1 MANNTTKTKE
11 VVWFDIH
18 TFFDKLQ
25 HISKN
30 TLEWISIVLIH
41 CACIPST
48 IAFLRGV
55 TDLMPSV
62 EVVFFMWLGLI
73 VYFFKSFVENNR
85 IMIFTNAV
93 AFCIQAILLAAV
105 VYK

>member
-1 MANNTTKTKE
+1 MANVTTKSKE
-11 VVWFDIH
+11 VVQDVVH
-18 TFFDKLQ
+18 SLMDKIQ
-25 HISKN
+25 HISK
-30 TLEWISIVLIH
+30 
-41 CACIPST
+41 T
-48 IAFLRGV
+48 IAFLRGI

-62 EVVFFMWLGLI
+62 EVVLFTWVGLI

-93 AFCIQAILLAAV
+93 AFCIQAVLLAAV

>member
-1 MANNTTKTKE
+1 MANVTAKSKE
-11 VVWFDIH
+11 VVTEAVH
-18 TFFDKLQ
+18 TLVDKIQ
-25 HISKN
+25 HVSKT
-30 TLEWISIVLIH
+30 TLEWIAIVLIH
-41 CACIPST
+41 CSCIPST

-55 TDLMPSV
+55 TDLMPSM
-62 EVVFFMWLGLI
+62 EVVLFTWLGLI
-73 VYFFKSFVENNR
+73 VYFLKSFVENNR

>member
-1 MANNTTKTKE
+1 MANVTSKSKE
-11 VVWFDIH
+11 VVTEVVHSFV
-18 TFFDKLQ
+18 DKLQ
-25 HISKN
+25 HISKT
-30 TLEWISIVLIH
+30 TLEWIAIVMIH
-41 CACIPST
+41 CSCIPST

>member
-1 MANNTTKTKE
+1 MANVTSKSKE
-11 VVWFDIH
+11 VVADVVH
-18 TFFDKLQ
+18 SLADKLQ

-30 TLEWISIVLIH
+30 TLEWIAIVLIH
-41 CACIPST
+41 CSCIPST

-55 TDLMPSV
+55 SDLMPSV

-93 AFCIQAILLAAV
+93 AFCIQAVLLAAV
-105 VYK
+105 VYR

>member
-1 MANNTTKTKE
+1 MANVTTKSKE
-11 VVWFDIH
+11 VVQDVVH
-18 TFFDKLQ
+18 SLMDKIQ
-25 HISKN
+25 HISKT
-30 TLEWISIVLIH
+30 TLEWIAIVLIH
-41 CACIPST
+41 CSCVPST
-48 IAFLRGV
+48 IAFLRGI

-62 EVVFFMWLGLI
+62 EVVLFTWVGLI

-93 AFCIQAILLAAV
+93 AFCIQAVLLAAV